1 MEYLS
6 KFVDVIESIEHDN
19 TYKLAFAKALLE
31 CIEQEE
37 YEVQGEDVVLYQYN
51 IVQHIMKYYWNQVA
65 FFELSQGPSSVLETR
80 IKEIKDEFYT
90 HTNLS
95 YLVWYDKVDQFLKRR
110 PLRFE
115 RQVKKFITIF
125 HKGVAGKFKV
135 SRNDKLE
142 LFELDLKLKLLR
154 FSEEQI
160 TVLKDNLKTLDTII
174 TFQWA
179 RLLEEY
185 NKAPNIIKKVIGSYE
200 DKIRRPNL
208 LKFRNIL
215 LEYDHLEGVTDF
227 YTGEHLELDDISLE
241 HAIPFHFIYSVDIWN
256 LIITSKETAKKRRGV
271 LPSEEDIERL
281 DMRNK
286 RLFEALKET
295 KRTARFELEQ
305 ALEENLL
312 KRYYIDVKG

>member
-1 MEYLS
+1 MEYLT
-6 KFVDVIESIEHDN
+6 KFIDVIESVEHDN

-37 YEVQGEDVVLYQYN
+37 YEAQSDDIVLYQYN

-80 IKEIKDEFYT
+80 IKEIKDEFYS
-90 HTNLS
+90 HTNLK

-110 PLRFE
+110 PMRFE

-135 SRNDKLE
+135 NRNDKLE
-142 LFELDLKLKLLR
+142 LFEMDLKFKLLR
-154 FSEEQI
+154 FETEHIQM
-160 TVLKDNLKTLDTII
+160 LKDNMKTLDTMIA
-174 TFQWA
+174 FQWA
-179 RLLEEY
+179 KLLEEY
-185 NKAPNIIKKVIGSYE
+185 NKAPNLIKKVLGSYE

-208 LKFRNIL
+208 VKFRNIL
-215 LEYDHLEGVTDF
+215 LQYDHLEGATDF

-256 LIITSKETAKKRRGV
+256 LIITSKETAKERRGT
-271 LPSEEDIERL
+271 LPSEEEIERL
-281 DMRNK
+281 DVRNK

-295 KRTARFELEQ
+295 KRTARFELER
-305 ALEENLL
+305 AIEENLL